1 MNRAPR
7 ELIDDLQAA
16 LIAERQARKA
26 AREAAQRAV
35 EVMVKLHAAG
45 VPWTLIARHAAQIL
59 GRPVSEVGRL
69 AATLRQRAWSVSRP
83 HKIRAGTSGAG
94 TSISSSSSGR
104 QERGGKDNKMPTE
117 KKIIKRTTTVTTE
130 EFEPEQPEGEDF
142 DDVDEDQDEP
152 EE

>member
-45 VPWTLIARHAAQIL
+45 VPWTLIARHVAQIL

-69 AATLRQRAWSVSRP
+69 AAASRWRTWSVSVSRP
-83 HKIRAGTSGAG
+83 HEIRARASGAG
-94 TSISSSSSGR
+94 TPISSSSSR
-104 QERGGKDNKMPTE
+104 PESGGKDNEMPTE
-117 KKIIKRTTTVTTE
+117 RRSITRARTAT
-130 EFEPEQPEGEDF
+130 
-142 DDVDEDQDEP
+142 
-152 EE
+152 